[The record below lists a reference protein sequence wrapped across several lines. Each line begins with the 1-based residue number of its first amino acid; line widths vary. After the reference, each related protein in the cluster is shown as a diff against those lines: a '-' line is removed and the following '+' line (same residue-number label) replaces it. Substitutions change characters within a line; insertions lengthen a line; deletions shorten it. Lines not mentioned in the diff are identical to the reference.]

1 MVESVATRSAQVWG
15 RQQNVLFDAVR
26 PFYGEPLVLAQ
37 GEGVW
42 VTDVD
47 GRRYLDLFGGI
58 LTTSLGH
65 CHPRLVSAVQNQ
77 VSRLGHTSTLYV
89 TEPQVDAAERLLAM
103 TPGDLDR
110 VFFTNSGTE
119 AIETALSLAR
129 MHTGRTEIVA
139 LRHAYHGR
147 TDVARSLTAHSA
159 WRGLPSLVAGVT
171 HTVAP
176 YPYRAAIGEASDE
189 ALVDYYAR
197 DLIEAIETTTNG
209 QPAALIAET
218 IQGVGG
224 FIVPPRGYFQRM
236 AEIIRSYGGLF
247 ISDEVQ
253 AGFGR
258 TGEKWF
264 GIEHWGTTPDIMV
277 MAKGIAGGLPVGA
290 TVASARVCSSWRG
303 KTLSTFGGN
312 PISMA
317 GMAAALDVMVEED
330 VRVRAQERGIQL
342 RAGLDALA
350 HRFPW
355 IGEVRGMG
363 LMQGMELVEDP
374 VSKEPGST
382 VMQSLL
388 EATRREGLLIGA
400 GGLNGHVV
408 RLGPSL
414 LIGEDEV
421 QDGLARLDRACVR
434 VQEGRAS

>member
-1 MVESVATRSAQVWG
+1 MVENVASRSAGIWH
-15 RQQNVLFDAVR
+15 RQRDVLFDAVK
-26 PFYGEPLVLAQ
+26 PFYGEPLALVE
-37 GEGVW
+37 GEGAW
-42 VTDVD
+42 VVD
-47 GRRYLDLFGGI
+47 ADGERYLDLFGGI

-65 CHPRLVSAVQNQ
+65 CHPRIVSAVQEQ
-77 VSRLGHTSTLYV
+77 VGRLGHTSTLYV
-89 TEPQVDAAERLLAM
+89 TEPQVDAAERLVGI
-103 TPGDLDR
+103 TPGALDR

-147 TDVARSLTAHSA
+147 TDVARSLTAHAS

-176 YPYRAAIGEASDE
+176 YPYRAPLGDVSDE
-189 ALVDYYAR
+189 ELVDYYAR

-236 AEIIRSYGGLF
+236 AEIIRSYGGVF

-258 TGEKWF
+258 TGGRWF
-264 GIEHWGTTPDIMV
+264 GIEHWETTPDIMV

-290 TVASARVCSSWRG
+290 TVASAEVCASWRG

-317 GMAAALDVMVEED
+317 GMTAALDVMVEED
-330 VRVRAQERGIQL
+330 VRARAQKRGRQL
-342 RAGLDALA
+342 RAGLDALGA
-350 HRFPW
+350 RFEW

-363 LMQGMELVEDP
+363 LMQGMELVADP
-374 VSKEPGST
+374 GTKEPGSG

-408 RLGPSL
+408 RIGPSL
-414 LIGEDEV
+414 LIREDEIAE
-421 QDGLARLDRACVR
+421 GLARLERACVR
-434 VQEGRAS
+434 VDEEL